1 MAYEGGL
8 GDAPGTLGLEVPQGS
23 DDPGGQPDDDDE
35 VEHAQEPQGDVGQG
49 PDDGQ
54 GQDGA
59 AEGELFVTNLLAE
72 IANLTKRAIMAE
84 TMVAV
89 LQAQAGKSSDHEDHR

>member
-1 MAYEGGL
+1 MSDDAIYPDGPQPVFHRGEEAA
-8 GDAPGTLGLEVPQGS
+8 DAPQPEPAVDPDAAAPSQPAPAPAPQ
-23 DDPGGQPDDDDE
+23 
-35 VEHAQEPQGDVGQG
+35 A
-49 PDDGQ
+49 
-54 GQDGA
+54 QDGA

-89 LQAQAGKSSDHEDHR
+89 LQSKAKSGQ

>member
-1 MAYEGGL
+1 MSDGAIYPDGPQPEAVA
-8 GDAPGTLGLEVPQGS
+8 DPDASAPSSSDQPSQPAPAPAPGQ
-23 DDPGGQPDDDDE
+23 
-35 VEHAQEPQGDVGQG
+35 
-49 PDDGQ
+49 
-54 GQDGA
+54 QDGA

-89 LQAQAGKSSDHEDHR
+89 LQSKVKSSQ

>member
-1 MAYEGGL
+1 MSETTDSAIYPDGPQLYTGSEASPEPAAQDNGAAA
-8 GDAPGTLGLEVPQGS
+8 DSPAPSSPEPS
-23 DDPGGQPDDDDE
+23 AQP
-35 VEHAQEPQGDVGQG
+35 HAQQP
-49 PDDGQ
+49 
-54 GQDGA
+54 GA

-89 LQAQAGKSSDHEDHR
+89 LQAQQGKK

>member
-1 MAYEGGL
+1 M
-8 GDAPGTLGLEVPQGS
+8 S
-23 DDPGGQPDDDDE
+23 DDAIYPDGPQPEAAADPDAATPSPSE
-35 VEHAQEPQGDVGQG
+35 QPAPAQA
-49 PDDGQ
+49 
-54 GQDGA
+54 GA

-89 LQAQAGKSSDHEDHR
+89 LQSKAKSGQ

>member
-1 MAYEGGL
+1 M
-8 GDAPGTLGLEVPQGS
+8 S
-23 DDPGGQPDDDDE
+23 DDAIYPDGPQPEPAADPDAAPSQPAPAPAPQ
-35 VEHAQEPQGDVGQG
+35 AQG
-49 PDDGQ
+49 
-54 GQDGA
+54 GA

-89 LQAQAGKSSDHEDHR
+89 LQSKAKSGQ

>member
-1 MAYEGGL
+1 MSDDAIYPDGPQPEWHQGQEA
-8 GDAPGTLGLEVPQGS
+8 DAPS
-23 DDPGGQPDDDDE
+23 QPAPAPAPE
-35 VEHAQEPQGDVGQG
+35 A
-49 PDDGQ
+49 
-54 GQDGA
+54 QDGA

-89 LQAQAGKSSDHEDHR
+89 LQSKAKSGQ

>member
-1 MAYEGGL
+1 MSDDAIYPDGPQPEAAA
-8 GDAPGTLGLEVPQGS
+8 DPDAAAPSSPDQPAPVPAPGQ
-23 DDPGGQPDDDDE
+23 
-35 VEHAQEPQGDVGQG
+35 
-49 PDDGQ
+49 
-54 GQDGA
+54 QDGA

-89 LQAQAGKSSDHEDHR
+89 LQSKAKSGQ

>member
-1 MAYEGGL
+1 M
-8 GDAPGTLGLEVPQGS
+8 S
-23 DDPGGQPDDDDE
+23 DDAIYPDGPQPTFY
-35 VEHAQEPQGDVGQG
+35 QG
-49 PDDGQ
+49 PEANAPAEPASAPAPQ
-54 GQDGA
+54 PELASEPPAPPAQDGA

-89 LQAQAGKSSDHEDHR
+89 LQSKAKSGQ

>member
-1 MAYEGGL
+1 M
-8 GDAPGTLGLEVPQGS
+8 S
-23 DDPGGQPDDDDE
+23 DDAIYPDGPQSEPAADPDAAAPSQPAPAPAPAPQ
-35 VEHAQEPQGDVGQG
+35 AQN
-49 PDDGQ
+49 
-54 GQDGA
+54 GA

-89 LQAQAGKSSDHEDHR
+89 LQSKAKSGQ

>member
-1 MAYEGGL
+1 MSESPDAAIYPDGPQFYTGEEASPEPAAQSP
-8 GDAPGTLGLEVPQGS
+8 DAPAPAPAEQPTPAPQAQ
-23 DDPGGQPDDDDE
+23 QP
-35 VEHAQEPQGDVGQG
+35 
-49 PDDGQ
+49 
-54 GQDGA
+54 GA

-89 LQAQAGKSSDHEDHR
+89 LQAQQGKK

>member
-1 MAYEGGL
+1 M
-8 GDAPGTLGLEVPQGS
+8 S
-23 DDPGGQPDDDDE
+23 DDAIYPDGPVPEPAADPDAAAPSTPDQP
-35 VEHAQEPQGDVGQG
+35 APAPAPQA
-49 PDDGQ
+49 
-54 GQDGA
+54 QDGA

-89 LQAQAGKSSDHEDHR
+89 LQSKAKSGQ

>member
-1 MAYEGGL
+1 MSETTDSAIYPDGPQYYTGSE
-8 GDAPGTLGLEVPQGS
+8 ASPEPTAQGS
-23 DDPGGQPDDDDE
+23 DAADAPAPAPAEQP
-35 VEHAQEPQGDVGQG
+35 APAPQTQQ
-49 PDDGQ
+49 P
-54 GQDGA
+54 GA

-89 LQAQAGKSSDHEDHR
+89 LQAQQGKK

>member
-1 MAYEGGL
+1 M
-8 GDAPGTLGLEVPQGS
+8 S
-23 DDPGGQPDDDDE
+23 DDAIYPDGPQPVFHQGEEAVAPPEPAADPDAAPSQPASAPTPQ
-35 VEHAQEPQGDVGQG
+35 AQE
-49 PDDGQ
+49 
-54 GQDGA
+54 GA

-89 LQAQAGKSSDHEDHR
+89 LQSKAKSGQ

>member
-1 MAYEGGL
+1 MSETTDSEIYPDGPQPGAVSSEPPSSSEQP
-8 GDAPGTLGLEVPQGS
+8 APAPQA
-23 DDPGGQPDDDDE
+23 QPDPA
-35 VEHAQEPQGDVGQG
+35 AQP
-49 PDDGQ
+49 
-54 GQDGA
+54 GA

-89 LQAQAGKSSDHEDHR
+89 LQAQAGKTK

>member
-1 MAYEGGL
+1 MSDDAIYP
-8 GDAPGTLGLEVPQGS
+8 DAPQPEAAADPDAAAPSSS
-23 DDPGGQPDDDDE
+23 DQP
-35 VEHAQEPQGDVGQG
+35 AQPASAAQA
-49 PDDGQ
+49 
-54 GQDGA
+54 QDGA

-89 LQAQAGKSSDHEDHR
+89 LQSKVKSGQ

>member
-1 MAYEGGL
+1 MSETPDSAIYPDGPQYYAGSEA
-8 GDAPGTLGLEVPQGS
+8 APEPAAQDPDTPTSAGPEQPSPAPQAQ
-23 DDPGGQPDDDDE
+23 QP
-35 VEHAQEPQGDVGQG
+35 
-49 PDDGQ
+49 
-54 GQDGA
+54 GA

-89 LQAQAGKSSDHEDHR
+89 LQAQQGKK

>member
-1 MAYEGGL
+1 MSETPDSAIYPDG
-8 GDAPGTLGLEVPQGS
+8 PQYYTGS
-23 DDPGGQPDDDDE
+23 EASPEPATPAEQPA
-35 VEHAQEPQGDVGQG
+35 AQQPSQQ
-49 PDDGQ
+49 P
-54 GQDGA
+54 GA

-89 LQAQAGKSSDHEDHR
+89 LQAQQGKK

>member
-1 MAYEGGL
+1 MSDDAIYPDGPQPVFHQGEEA
-8 GDAPGTLGLEVPQGS
+8 DAPPQPEPAANPDTAPS
-23 DDPGGQPDDDDE
+23 QP
-35 VEHAQEPQGDVGQG
+35 APAPAPQA
-49 PDDGQ
+49 
-54 GQDGA
+54 QDGA

-89 LQAQAGKSSDHEDHR
+89 LQSKAKSGQ

>member
-1 MAYEGGL
+1 M
-8 GDAPGTLGLEVPQGS
+8 S
-23 DDPGGQPDDDDE
+23 DDAIYPDGPQPEAAADPDAAAPSSSDQP
-35 VEHAQEPQGDVGQG
+35 AQPAPAPAAQA
-49 PDDGQ
+49 
-54 GQDGA
+54 QDGA

-89 LQAQAGKSSDHEDHR
+89 LQSKVKSGQ

>member
-1 MAYEGGL
+1 MSDDAIYPDGPQPEAAA
-8 GDAPGTLGLEVPQGS
+8 DPDAAAPSSSDQAAPAPAPGAPEQ
-23 DDPGGQPDDDDE
+23 
-35 VEHAQEPQGDVGQG
+35 
-49 PDDGQ
+49 
-54 GQDGA
+54 QDGA

-89 LQAQAGKSSDHEDHR
+89 LQSKVKSGQ

>member
-1 MAYEGGL
+1 MSDDAIYPDGPQPEAAA
-8 GDAPGTLGLEVPQGS
+8 DPDAAAPSSSEQPAPAPAPGQ
-23 DDPGGQPDDDDE
+23 
-35 VEHAQEPQGDVGQG
+35 
-49 PDDGQ
+49 
-54 GQDGA
+54 QDGA

-89 LQAQAGKSSDHEDHR
+89 LQSKAKSGQ

>member
-1 MAYEGGL
+1 M
-8 GDAPGTLGLEVPQGS
+8 S
-23 DDPGGQPDDDDE
+23 DDAIYPDGPQPEAAAD
-35 VEHAQEPQGDVGQG
+35 
-49 PDDGQ
+49 PDAAATSSSDQ
-54 GQDGA
+54 PTQPAPQDGA

-89 LQAQAGKSSDHEDHR
+89 LQSKVKSGQ

>member
-1 MAYEGGL
+1 M
-8 GDAPGTLGLEVPQGS
+8 S
-23 DDPGGQPDDDDE
+23 DDAIYPDGPQP
-35 VEHAQEPQGDVGQG
+35 EPAAD
-49 PDDGQ
+49 PDAAPPSSDQ
-54 GQDGA
+54 PSQPAPAPAPQPQDGA

-89 LQAQAGKSSDHEDHR
+89 LQSKAKSGQ

>member
-1 MAYEGGL
+1 M
-8 GDAPGTLGLEVPQGS
+8 S
-23 DDPGGQPDDDDE
+23 DDAIYPDGPQP
-35 VEHAQEPQGDVGQG
+35 VFHQGEEADAAPSQ
-49 PDDGQ
+49 PAPAPAAPP
-54 GQDGA
+54 QDGA

-89 LQAQAGKSSDHEDHR
+89 LQSKAKSGQ

>member
-1 MAYEGGL
+1 M
-8 GDAPGTLGLEVPQGS
+8 S
-23 DDPGGQPDDDDE
+23 DDAIYPDGPQLEPAADPDAAPSQPAPAPE
-35 VEHAQEPQGDVGQG
+35 LPAPQA
-49 PDDGQ
+49 
-54 GQDGA
+54 QDGA

-89 LQAQAGKSSDHEDHR
+89 LQSKAKSGQ

>member
-1 MAYEGGL
+1 M
-8 GDAPGTLGLEVPQGS
+8 S
-23 DDPGGQPDDDDE
+23 DDAIYPDGPQPEPAADPDAAPSQPAPAPAPQ
-35 VEHAQEPQGDVGQG
+35 AQA
-49 PDDGQ
+49 
-54 GQDGA
+54 GA

-89 LQAQAGKSSDHEDHR
+89 LQSKAKSGQ

>member
-1 MAYEGGL
+1 M
-8 GDAPGTLGLEVPQGS
+8 S
-23 DDPGGQPDDDDE
+23 DDAIYPDGSQP
-35 VEHAQEPQGDVGQG
+35 EPAAD
-49 PDDGQ
+49 PDAAPSQ
-54 GQDGA
+54 PAPAPAPQAQDGA

-89 LQAQAGKSSDHEDHR
+89 LQSKAKSGQ

>member
-1 MAYEGGL
+1 M
-8 GDAPGTLGLEVPQGS
+8 S
-23 DDPGGQPDDDDE
+23 DDAIYPDGPQPEAAADPDAAAPSSSDQSTQP
-35 VEHAQEPQGDVGQG
+35 APQN
-49 PDDGQ
+49 
-54 GQDGA
+54 GA

-89 LQAQAGKSSDHEDHR
+89 LQSKVKSGQ

>member
-1 MAYEGGL
+1 MSETADSAIYPDG
-8 GDAPGTLGLEVPQGS
+8 PQFYAGS
-23 DDPGGQPDDDDE
+23 EASPEDTPTD
-35 VEHAQEPQGDVGQG
+35 G
-49 PDDGQ
+49 PDTPAPAPAEQ
-54 GQDGA
+54 PATQQPGA

-89 LQAQAGKSSDHEDHR
+89 LQAQAGKSK

>member
-1 MAYEGGL
+1 M
-8 GDAPGTLGLEVPQGS
+8 S
-23 DDPGGQPDDDDE
+23 DDAIYPDGPQP
-35 VEHAQEPQGDVGQG
+35 EPAAD
-49 PDDGQ
+49 PDAAAPSQ
-54 GQDGA
+54 PAPAPAPPARDGA

-89 LQAQAGKSSDHEDHR
+89 LQSKAKSDQ

>member
-1 MAYEGGL
+1 M
-8 GDAPGTLGLEVPQGS
+8 S
-23 DDPGGQPDDDDE
+23 DDAIYPDGPQPAADPD
-35 VEHAQEPQGDVGQG
+35 AAPSQPAPAPAPQA
-49 PDDGQ
+49 
-54 GQDGA
+54 QDGA

-89 LQAQAGKSSDHEDHR
+89 LQSKAKSGQ

>member
-1 MAYEGGL
+1 M
-8 GDAPGTLGLEVPQGS
+8 S
-23 DDPGGQPDDDDE
+23 DDAIYPDGPQPEGHQGQEADAAPSQP
-35 VEHAQEPQGDVGQG
+35 APAPAPQA
-49 PDDGQ
+49 
-54 GQDGA
+54 QDGA

-89 LQAQAGKSSDHEDHR
+89 LQSKAKSGQ

>member
-1 MAYEGGL
+1 M
-8 GDAPGTLGLEVPQGS
+8 S
-23 DDPGGQPDDDDE
+23 DDAIYPDGPQPEAAADPDAAAPSSSDQPASAPAPTPGQ
-35 VEHAQEPQGDVGQG
+35 
-49 PDDGQ
+49 
-54 GQDGA
+54 QDGA

-89 LQAQAGKSSDHEDHR
+89 LQSKVKSAQ

>member
-1 MAYEGGL
+1 M
-8 GDAPGTLGLEVPQGS
+8 S
-23 DDPGGQPDDDDE
+23 DDAIYPDGPQP
-35 VEHAQEPQGDVGQG
+35 EPAEG
-49 PDDGQ
+49 PDAAPPQ
-54 GQDGA
+54 SAPAPAPQAQDGA

-89 LQAQAGKSSDHEDHR
+89 LQSKAKSGQ

>member
-1 MAYEGGL
+1 M
-8 GDAPGTLGLEVPQGS
+8 S
-23 DDPGGQPDDDDE
+23 DDAIYPDGPQP
-35 VEHAQEPQGDVGQG
+35 EPAVD
-49 PDDGQ
+49 PDAAAPPRPAPAPAPQ
-54 GQDGA
+54 AQDGA

-89 LQAQAGKSSDHEDHR
+89 LQSKAKSGQ

>member
-1 MAYEGGL
+1 MSETTDSAIYPDGPRYYTGSEASPEPEPVTPDNGAA
-8 GDAPGTLGLEVPQGS
+8 DAPAPAPAPAE
-23 DDPGGQPDDDDE
+23 QP
-35 VEHAQEPQGDVGQG
+35 AQQP
-49 PDDGQ
+49 
-54 GQDGA
+54 GA

-89 LQAQAGKSSDHEDHR
+89 LQAQQGKK